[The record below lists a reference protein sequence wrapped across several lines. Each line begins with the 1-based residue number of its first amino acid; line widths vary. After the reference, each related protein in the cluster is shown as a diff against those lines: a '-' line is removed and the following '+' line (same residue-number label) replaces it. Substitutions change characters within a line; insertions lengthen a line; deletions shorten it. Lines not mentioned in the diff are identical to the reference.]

1 MWLLVNHTKPKN
13 AAMLLTINS
22 VIENLIR
29 RGENIREMISQKQSN
44 LYIFFQN

>member
-1 MWLLVNHTKPKN
+1 
-13 AAMLLTINS
+13 MLLTINS